1 MQRRAGRQRDTHACA
16 CTQGDVVEGAWLLG
30 VARLC
35 MRKTVVKRR
44 PDWRRSFK
52 CVIVTIVVIVS
63 NSAR

>member
-1 MQRRAGRQRDTHACA
+1 M
-16 CTQGDVVEGAWLLG
+16 VEGAWLLG

-35 MRKTVVKRR
+35 VRKTVVKRR